1 MKTGRTA
8 GLIFFFSVLALACP
22 AVYPQDA
29 LEDGLFPSE
38 TEISTAD
45 GDYKN
50 SSGNLRFSKA
60 GGDFFSVGRHSD
72 SGFSFV
78 DYDGKKMRRRTF
90 DGLNRILKTEI
101 FENSADSLNLVLA
114 KEVLYS
120 YRGKSKILSVQKE
133 KDYSND
139 SETVYEYS
147 ASGLLS
153 HFMKEERQS
162 GETIRQSETEYSYDD
177 FGRKTEET
185 VLVFENDG
193 LKMVQIVENK
203 TVFKYKKDGQPPDSF
218 FYDGGKLRM
227 RTVYSAGDTYVQT
240 AFFDNNITVRDVYE
254 NGIKVSSVVSSP
266 FFRTGG
272 SRR

>member
-1 MKTGRTA
+1 M
-8 GLIFFFSVLALACP
+8 VCP
-22 AVYPQDA
+22 AVYAQDA
-29 LEDGLFPSE
+29 PADELIPSGIE
-38 TEISTAD
+38 FSTAD

-50 SSGNLRFSKA
+50 SSGDLRFSKVESN
-60 GGDFFSVGRHSD
+60 FFSIGRHSD

-78 DYDGKKMRRRTF
+78 DYDGKKIRRKTF

-101 FENSADSLNLVLA
+101 FENGENPLNLVLS
-114 KEVLYS
+114 KEILYS
-120 YRGKSKILSVQKE
+120 YRENSTILSVQRE

-147 ASGLLS
+147 TSGLLN
-153 HFMKEERQS
+153 HFIKEERQS
-162 GETIRQSETEYSYDD
+162 GETVKQFETEYLYDD
-177 FGRKTEET
+177 SGRKTEENIL
-185 VLVFENDG
+185 VLENDG
-193 LKMVQIVENK
+193 SKMVRVVENK

-227 RTVYSAGDTYVQT
+227 RTVYSSGDTYVQT